1 MKKVL
6 ITGMSGIIGSDLR
19 RHLEDVG
26 GYELSALNRSPVEGV
41 KWFQADIADLKE
53 VEKACVGQDTVVH
66 LSAHLPDGEDG
77 DIWEGNL
84 SSNIIGTYNI
94 YEASRI
100 QGVKRVIFAS
110 SGDAARGWDNEEP
123 YNWLTEGNYNNI
135 KSPWKMVPPTDVWP
149 KGIYGA
155 SKVWG
160 EAIGRHFS
168 DEYSLS
174 VICLRIG
181 AVLPENKPS
190 LTRHYSTWLSHNDIR
205 SAISKSIDA
214 PDDLKFGIF
223 FVNSDNKWNYRDLN
237 PTREHLKWDSV
248 DTADKFHD

>member
-1 MKKVL
+1 MKKILV
-6 ITGMSGIIGSDLR
+6 TGMSGLIGQLVYNDLKNNPNYQ
-19 RHLEDVG
+19 LT
-26 GYELSALNRSPVEGV
+26 ALNRSKLKEVHCI
-41 KWFQADIADLKE
+41 QADINDLTKVTE
-53 VEKACVGQDTVVH
+53 ALHGIDTVIH
-66 LSAHLPDGEDG
+66 LAAQLPGASWDSMLKT
-77 DIWEGNL
+77 NL
-84 SSNIIGTYNI
+84 EGTYNI

-123 YNWLTEGNYNNI
+123 YNWLTEGKYNKV

-181 AVLPENKPS
+181 AVLPENKPN

-214 PDDLKFGIF
+214 PNDLRFGIF
-223 FVNSDNKWNYRDLN
+223 LVNSNNKWNYRDLT
-237 PTREHLKWDSV
+237 PTRKHLNWDSI
-248 DTADKFHD
+248 DTADKFQD

>member
-1 MKKVL
+1 MKRIL
-6 ITGMSGIIGSDLR
+6 ITGMSGLIGQLVYNNLKNNSDYQLT
-19 RHLEDVG
+19 
-26 GYELSALNRSPVEGV
+26 ALNRSKLKDV
-41 KWFQADIADLKE
+41 KCIQADVNDLTK
-53 VEKACVGQDTVVH
+53 VTAAFQGIDTVVH
-66 LSAHLPDGEDG
+66 LAAQLPGASWG
-77 DIWEGNL
+77 SMLKTNL
-84 SSNIIGTYNI
+84 EGTYNV

-110 SGDAARGWDNEEP
+110 SGDAARGWDNEKP
-123 YNWLTEGNYNNI
+123 YNWLTEGEYNKI

-181 AVLPENKPS
+181 AVLPENKPN
-190 LTRHYSTWLSHNDIR
+190 LTRHYSTWLSHNDIT
-205 SAISKSIDA
+205 SAISKSIES

-223 FVNSDNKWNYRDLN
+223 FVNSNNKWNYRDLK
-237 PTREHLKWDSV
+237 PTRENLNWEPI
-248 DTADKFHD
+248 DTADKFQD

>member
-1 MKKVL
+1 MKRIL
-6 ITGMSGIIGSDLR
+6 ITGMSGLIGQIVYNNLKNNSDY
-19 RHLEDVG
+19 HLT
-26 GYELSALNRSPVEGV
+26 ALNRSKLKDV
-41 KWFQADIADLKE
+41 KCIQADINDL
-53 VEKACVGQDTVVH
+53 EKVTVAFQNIDIVVH
-66 LSAHLPDGEDG
+66 LAAQLPGASWDSMLKT
-77 DIWEGNL
+77 NL
-84 SSNIIGTYNI
+84 EGTYNV

-100 QGVKRVIFAS
+100 QGVKRVVFAS
-110 SGDAARGWDNEEP
+110 SGDAARGWDNEKP
-123 YNWLTEGNYNNI
+123 YNWLTEGKYNKI
-135 KSPWKMVPPTDVWP
+135 KSPWKMIPPTDVWP

-181 AVLPENKPS
+181 AVLPENKPN
-190 LTRHYSTWLSHNDIR
+190 LTRHYSTWLSHNDIT

-223 FVNSDNKWNYRDLN
+223 FVNSNNKWNYRDLN
-237 PTREHLKWDSV
+237 PTREHLNWDSV
-248 DTADKFHD
+248 DTADKFQN

>member
-1 MKKVL
+1 MKRIL
-6 ITGMSGIIGSDLR
+6 ITGMSGLIGQIVYNNLKNNSGY
-19 RHLEDVG
+19 HLT
-26 GYELSALNRSPVEGV
+26 ALNRSKLKDV
-41 KWFQADIADLKE
+41 KYIQADINDL
-53 VEKACVGQDTVVH
+53 EKVTAAFQNIDIVVH
-66 LSAHLPDGEDG
+66 LAAQLPGASWDSMLKT
-77 DIWEGNL
+77 NL
-84 SSNIIGTYNI
+84 EGTYNV

-100 QGVKRVIFAS
+100 QGVKRVVFAS
-110 SGDAARGWDNEEP
+110 SGDAARGWDNEKP
-123 YNWLTEGNYNNI
+123 YNWLTEGKYNKI
-135 KSPWKMVPPTDVWP
+135 KSHWKMIPPTDVWP

-181 AVLPENKPS
+181 AVLPENKPN
-190 LTRHYSTWLSHNDIR
+190 LTRHYSTWLSHNDIT

-223 FVNSDNKWNYRDLN
+223 FVNSNNKWNYRDLN
-237 PTREHLKWDSV
+237 PTREHLNWDSV
-248 DTADKFHD
+248 DTADKFQN

>member
-1 MKKVL
+1 MKRIL
-6 ITGMSGIIGSDLR
+6 ITGMSGLIGQLVYNNLKNNSD
-19 RHLEDVG
+19 
-26 GYELSALNRSPVEGV
+26 YELIALNRSKLQNVNCI
-41 KWFQADIADLKE
+41 QADINNLKKVTAAFE
-53 VEKACVGQDTVVH
+53 GIDTVVH
-66 LSAHLPDGEDG
+66 LAAQLPGASWDSMLKT
-77 DIWEGNL
+77 NL
-84 SSNIIGTYNI
+84 EGTYNI

-100 QGVKRVIFAS
+100 QDVKRVIFAS

-123 YNWLTEGNYNNI
+123 YNWLTEGEYNKI

-181 AVLPENKPS
+181 AVLPENKPN
-190 LTRHYSTWLSHNDIR
+190 LTRHYSTWLSHNDIT
-205 SAISKSIDA
+205 SAISKSITA

-223 FVNSDNKWNYRDLN
+223 FVNSNNKWNYRDLN
-237 PTREHLKWDSV
+237 PTRKHLNWDSI
-248 DTADKFHD
+248 DTADKFQD

>member
-1 MKKVL
+1 MKNILV
-6 ITGMSGIIGSDLR
+6 TGMSGLIGQLVYNDLKNNPNYQ
-19 RHLEDVG
+19 LT
-26 GYELSALNRSPVEGV
+26 ALNRSKLKEVNCI
-41 KWFQADIADLKE
+41 QADINDLSKVTE
-53 VEKACVGQDTVVH
+53 ALHGIDTVVH
-66 LSAHLPDGEDG
+66 LAAQLPGASWDSMLKT
-77 DIWEGNL
+77 NL
-84 SSNIIGTYNI
+84 EGTYNI

-110 SGDAARGWDNEEP
+110 SGDAARGWDNKEP
-123 YNWLTEGNYNNI
+123 YNWLTEGKYNKV

-181 AVLPENKPS
+181 AVLPENKPN